1 MSKLIERYVYDVT
14 RRLPEKMRE
23 DVASELNSNIY
34 EMLGENYSDED
45 VKNVLF
51 SLGKPRELSN
61 NYRTSKKNLISEE
74 WMGDYLFTLKIVLIV
89 LGSIGLVFGL
99 VDALSNIQAELFIG
113 VFFEV
118 VSKVISNIIN
128 TLLSG
133 FAIVTLIFVLID
145 INAKKTKEVWNLE
158 DLPEIPKSKDM
169 KLSRA
174 GSITG
179 LVFTVIFGSVWIY
192 ILYNS
197 DVYIGWVSYND
208 SWLVEETLFNL
219 DYTRGFIWLF
229 ILSIVFEVI
238 VYLYKIKTGQWDNY
252 LTLIYSIS
260 KVFSVVVVVIF
271 LSGNNLINPEF
282 FTFVSETIEMSVDE
296 LIRLFGI
303 LQKVIIALVIFSNVV
318 DLISVNY
325 KHYKHMIK
333 LG

>member
-1 MSKLIERYVYDVT
+1 VT

>member
-1 MSKLIERYVYDVT
+1 VSKLIERYVYDVT